1 MCKFIISVR
10 TKDGKDYDPSSLRSL
25 LASFKRHLKKN
36 NFPASI
42 MNDLIFEETRK
53 VLLSK
58 QKELKKKGKGNKL
71 YAQKRPE
78 KIFLRKSENSRPVKV
93 TSAEQLQGLAE

>member
-1 MCKFIISVR
+1 
-10 TKDGKDYDPSSLRSL
+10 
-25 LASFKRHLKKN
+25 
-36 NFPASI
+36 

-78 KIFLRKSENSRPVKV
+78 KMNEDDSPFYLTVNNNFKKAESLKTKEWFKVSPVGINKLESHENYGSKSRN
-93 TSAEQLQGLAE
+93 